1 MTILTETARQERRS
15 LPQWAKGIVDTPSN
29 ALISLLILV
38 LAYLFAWPLLRW
50 TLIDATWVGTAAD
63 CRAHAGACWAFIVE
77 KARFIVF
84 GLYPA
89 PLDWQA
95 TAAAALLIAIV
106 IVSAMPRFWNRR
118 LIAGWL
124 VTIGLSVALMSGSI
138 TGNPVPTNQWSGLP
152 LTLMLAVIGFAAAFP
167 LGVAL
172 ALGRRSQLMAVRTL
186 SVIFIEVLRGVPLI
200 AVLYFSTLLLPL
212 MLPEGVQIDKLL
224 RAQIAVILFIAAYMA
239 EIVRSGLQ
247 SVPRGQSEAAE
258 ALGLHWWAV
267 TRLVVLPQA
276 LRVSVPPFVNLA
288 IGLFLDTTLVTV
300 IGLLDFLNTAKTA
313 ASDPNWVAFF
323 NEGFCVTALV
333 YLAICFGGSR
343 YSLWLERY
351 LHKGIRRTA
360 AR

>member
-1 MTILTETARQERRS
+1 
-15 LPQWAKGIVDTPSN
+15 
-29 ALISLLILV
+29 
-38 LAYLFAWPLLRW
+38 
-50 TLIDATWVGTAAD
+50 
-63 CRAHAGACWAFIVE
+63 
-77 KARFIVF
+77 
-84 GLYPA
+84 
-89 PLDWQA
+89 
-95 TAAAALLIAIV
+95 
-106 IVSAMPRFWNRR
+106 
-118 LIAGWL
+118 
-124 VTIGLSVALMSGSI
+124 
-138 TGNPVPTNQWSGLP
+138 
-152 LTLMLAVIGFAAAFP
+152 
-167 LGVAL
+167 
-172 ALGRRSQLMAVRTL
+172 
-186 SVIFIEVLRGVPLI
+186 
-200 AVLYFSTLLLPL
+200 
-212 MLPEGVQIDKLL
+212 MLPEGMQIDKLL

-323 NEGFCVTALV
+323 NEGFFVTALV
-333 YLAICFGGSR
+333 YFAICFGGSR

-351 LHKGIRRTA
+351 LHQGMRRTA